1 MDLFDGTHFRV
12 VPSILKVTVSFRV
25 LMRSIR
31 LARLP
36 KGLLE
41 ESLDAE
47 AKHLMAYMLKI
58 PDENYLFEQLE
69 RFEVHRIIELKEGLI
84 SQIANRYLDMWREI
98 YSHFQSGE
106 SFSPM
111 SDAMANRALANLAF
125 EYLARGMDSEEVAD
139 FCEKSLFQGQ

>member
-1 MDLFDGTHFRV
+1 MGELVYLAGLDTDGFVRWDSLQSLWV
-12 VPSILKVTVSFRV
+12 EYFKSDGELQGVDAIDSIGQ
-25 LMRSIR
+25 I
-31 LARLP
+31 A

-84 SQIANRYLDMWREI
+84 NQIANRYLDMWREI

-125 EYLARGMDSEEVAD
+125 EYLARRDG
-139 FCEKSLFQGQ
+139 F